1 MASLILTVM
10 LRLLAFVFILT
21 TAAQAALPPE
31 IAAVC
36 ATFRTENPKGWSF
49 TQTTTAEGKTL
60 IERYDA
66 AQPEFNRWTLLQQD
80 GQPPTDEEAGA
91 YKEKFTRRSRNGTAP
106 NIASQL
112 DLASAELVSD
122 STERAVYR
130 FRLSATEAADKTADF
145 LRATITYHKA
155 AQTIEAF
162 EIANIEPFSPVFGV
176 KIAELRTTIVYSLPQ
191 AGYPALLKSVTTHTR
206 GRAFF
211 KSLDADMLVGYTDYA
226 WAGKNPPR

>member
-1 MASLILTVM
+1 M
-10 LRLLAFVFILT
+10 LRLLAIVFIFS
-21 TAAQAALPPE
+21 ASAQAALPPD
-31 IAAVC
+31 IAAAC
-36 ATFRTENPKGWSF
+36 TAFRTETPKGWSF
-49 TQTTTAEGKTL
+49 TQTTTAEGRTM

-66 AQPEFNRWTLLQQD
+66 AQPEFNRWTLLQQN
-80 GQPPTDEEAGA
+80 GQPPTDAEAGA

-122 STERAVYR
+122 GAERAVYR

-145 LRATITYHKA
+145 LRATLTYHKA
-155 AQTIEAF
+155 TRAIESF

-176 KIAELRTTIVYSLPQ
+176 KIAELRTAIHYSLPQ
-191 AGYPALLKSVTTHTR
+191 ANRPALLQSVTTRTR

-211 KSLDADMLVGYTDYA
+211 KSLDADMLVDYTDYA